1 MNRQNRE
8 VAVRMVSILCVGLL
22 LVGLVGGLATAQ
34 AINVE
39 GDFAG
44 TLSGYDDDG
53 TDRPNVVTVEGE
65 FTITGED
72 AQNVEVAVAPGQQMV
87 LDQGSVEAF
96 VEGDREVSFDQTN
109 TGSRVI
115 LRTDE
120 IPSGTT
126 IQLNFEVVFVGGTS
140 MDELNAGAVTVAY
153 ETAGGTEGE
162 GSFDAP
168 TDMSASADNRITSI
182 QSEISG
188 MQTWRLVGIGGG
200 VFGVLGIAIAIV
212 LYRKLREQ
220 QKGPTGPTGP
230 SP

>member
-1 MNRQNRE
+1 MNRRNQKAALK
-8 VAVRMVSILCVGLL
+8 VASVLCVGLL
-22 LVGLVGGLATAQ
+22 LVGLGGGLATAQ

-44 TLSGYDDDG
+44 TLNGYDDDG

-72 AQNVEVAVAPGQQMV
+72 AQNIEVTVAPGQQMV

-96 VEGDREVSFDQTN
+96 VEGDKEVSFDQTN

-115 LRTDE
+115 LQTDE

-126 IQLNFEVVFVGGTS
+126 IQVNFEAVFVGGTGAE
-140 MDELNAGAVTVAY
+140 ELNAGAVTVAY

-162 GSFDAP
+162 ESFDAP
-168 TDMSASADNRITSI
+168 TDMGASADNRITSVE
-182 QSEISG
+182 SEISG
-188 MQTWRLVGIGGG
+188 MQNWRLIGIGGA
-200 VFGVLGIAIAIV
+200 VLGVLGIISAIV
-212 LYRKLREQ
+212 LYRKLRDQ